1 MNKELETKLKT
12 IADHYGLEIQSI
24 KLSEEAAEFCAS
36 LIKVVGF
43 DRLSFDEF
51 IKDGKNEGYFD
62 RLSDE
67 AREKMVEELVD
78 VIVVAEQ
85 VKYLL
90 EKEPEFKTIERLM
103 TEKVNRQLTRIEQE
117 KNHGK

>member
-24 KLSEEAAEFCAS
+24 KLAEEAAEFSAS

-62 RLSDE
+62 RFSDK

-103 TEKVNRQLTRIEQE
+103 TEKVNRQLKRIKKE
-117 KNHGK
+117 KNYDN

>member
-1 MNKELETKLKT
+1 
-12 IADHYGLEIQSI
+12 
-24 KLSEEAAEFCAS
+24 
-36 LIKVVGF
+36 
-43 DRLSFDEF
+43 
-51 IKDGKNEGYFD
+51 DGKNEGYFD

-85 VKYLL
+85 VKYLH

-103 TEKVNRQLTRIEQE
+103 TEKVNRQLKRIEKE
-117 KNHGK
+117 KNYEH